1 MRQRS
6 SSGAV
11 HANREGQPPY
21 LYPDYVATRLRAPRK
36 PLIILPKTLSDTTGP
51 AYGRGPIGELDN
63 DLSPGEPVPDAMVE
77 IRQANRAGL

>member
-1 MRQRS
+1 MAR
-6 SSGAV
+6 
-11 HANREGQPPY
+11 
-21 LYPDYVATRLRAPRK
+21 RASKK
-36 PLIILPKTLSDTTGP
+36 PLTVLPETLPGNTGP